1 MTSTPI
7 MQLFIK
13 TLVANFLAAQKKCDD
28 VGVSLRPH
36 IKTLHHPS
44 IADQLKSLG
53 LNKICVSN
61 IDMLRLFLAAGYN
74 DICLAI
80 PCSPTWVPDINSML
94 NEFNVNLTLYVDH
107 LDQLS
112 AISEL
117 SSKVN
122 VMIEIDAGQVRSGIN
137 WKHESRVRALID
149 YINESKHS
157 FAGITAHFGQHYD
170 CPTSSDVVNE
180 MGFSM
185 MRVLQLKEHLERD
198 LDIEIELAIGDTP
211 SFLASQYFDQVTE
224 VRSGNFLLNDLT
236 IHRKGLCELNQIG
249 CAIKSTIISKFD
261 DDLRIILHVGSV
273 HLSKEKH
280 MDDEI
285 SYGWVCQPI
294 GDGLG
299 QYVEGAKIIDLYQ
312 EHAVLV
318 VPADTFNSF
327 NIGDSLQ
334 VLPVHSCLAM
344 DAMVHKSKF
353 QLIE

>member
-1 MTSTPI
+1 M
-7 MQLFIK
+7 
-13 TLVANFLAAQKKCDD
+13 
-28 VGVSLRPH
+28 SLRPH
-36 IKTLHHPS
+36 IKTLHHPI
-44 IADQLKSLG
+44 IAAPLKSLG

-61 IDMLRLFLAAGYN
+61 IDMLRLFSAAGYN

-80 PCSPTWVPDINSML
+80 PCSPTWVSEINNILS
-94 NEFNVNLTLYVDH
+94 EFNVKLTLYVDH

-112 AISEL
+112 AIDEL

-122 VMIEIDAGQVRSGIN
+122 VMVEIDAGQARSGIN
-137 WKHESRVRALID
+137 WKHESHVRSLID
-149 YINESKHS
+149 YINQSHHY

-185 MRVLQLKEHLERD
+185 MRVLQLKEHLEND
-198 LDIEIELAIGDTP
+198 LDIGIDLAIGDTP

-280 MDDEI
+280 MDNEI
-285 SYGWVCQPI
+285 SYGWVCHSI

-299 QYVEGAKIIDLYQ
+299 QHIKGAKIIDIYQ

-318 VPADTFNSF
+318 VPADTFHLL

-344 DAMVHKSKF
+344 DAMVHKNKF